1 MPDTPPGIDAE
12 AFNRFEAAGWER
24 AAGSYDTF
32 FATLTS
38 RLAEPLLD
46 AAGVADGTRLLDVA
60 TGPGYVA
67 AAAAARGARPVAVD
81 VAAAMVELARRE
93 HPGLDVRQ
101 GDAESLPFPDGGFD
115 AVVCNFGVL
124 HLGRPERAVAEFARV
139 TEPGGRLALT
149 VWDGPARMRLIGVF
163 LDAMA
168 ATGATPPPDLPAG
181 PPFFRFSDD
190 TEFAALLAGAGYDDV
205 SVGTVALHHTLPS
218 ADALWDGLLA
228 GTVRT
233 SATVLGQSP
242 EARRAIREAFEGLV
256 AGYAGADGTLRLPVS
271 VKLAAGRRPG

>member
-1 MPDTPPGIDAE
+1 MADTPPHIDPE

-24 AAGSYDTF
+24 SAGSYDTF

-60 TGPGYVA
+60 SGPGYVA
-67 AAAAARGARPVAVD
+67 AAAVARGARTVAVD
-81 VAAAMVELARRE
+81 VAEAMVERARRE
-93 HPGLDVRQ
+93 HPQVDVRR
-101 GDAESLPFPDGGFD
+101 GDAEALPFGDGEFD
-115 AVVCNFGVL
+115 AVVANFGIL
-124 HLGRPERAVAEFARV
+124 HLGRPERAAAEFARV
-139 TEPGGRLALT
+139 TRPRGRVAAT
-149 VWDGPARMRLIGVF
+149 VWDAPARMRLIGVF

-168 ATGATPPPDLPAG
+168 ATGATPPPDLPVG

-190 TEFAALLAGAGYDDV
+190 AEFAALLAGAGLDDIAV
-205 SVGTVALHHTLPS
+205 RTVAFDHTMAS

-233 SATVLGQSP
+233 SATVLGQPP
-242 EARRAIREAFEGLV
+242 EVRLAIREAFDDLV
-256 AGYAGADGTLRLPVS
+256 AGYADLAGALHLPVS
-271 VKLAAGRRPG
+271 VKLAAGRRPD

>member
-1 MPDTPPGIDAE
+1 MPDTPPIDAG

-46 AAGVADGTRLLDVA
+46 AAGVARGTRLLDVA

-67 AAAAARGARPVAVD
+67 AAAAARGALPVAVD
-81 VAAAMVELARRE
+81 VAAAMVELAHRE
-93 HPGLDVRQ
+93 HPGLDVRH

-149 VWDGPARMRLIGVF
+149 VWDGPAQMRLIGVF
-163 LDAMA
+163 VDAMA
-168 ATGATPPPDLPAG
+168 ATGATPPPDLPVG

-205 SVGTVALHHTLPS
+205 SVVTVAFRHTLPS

-233 SATVLGQSP
+233 SATVLGQPP